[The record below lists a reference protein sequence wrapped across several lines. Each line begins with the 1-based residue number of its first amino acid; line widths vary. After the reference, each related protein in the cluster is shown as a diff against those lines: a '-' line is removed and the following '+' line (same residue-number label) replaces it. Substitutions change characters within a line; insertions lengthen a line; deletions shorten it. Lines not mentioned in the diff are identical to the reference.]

1 MDLSCYA
8 CGARFRS
15 AIAEARHRHNF
26 PALCKRNKRFAK
38 FIAETREKRD
48 GSWSNRQVT

>member
-1 MDLSCYA
+1 MDLSCSA

-26 PALCKRNKRFAK
+26 PVLCKRNKK
-38 FIAETREKRD
+38 FKKWAEEREKEHAQDKAR
-48 GSWSNRQVT
+48 